1 MVLLMRTREDIESY
15 LLRSNLSFQNVGE
28 TEPENGADDSN
39 MWLVRDTSSGE
50 NIVLSLSG
58 PILLFRVK
66 VMELAEVSQRNELY
80 QRLLELNATD
90 MVHGAYGI
98 ADGSI
103 VLTAGLPLENL
114 DYNEFQVTVDD
125 LTMALT
131 NHYETLTAFRA
142 TAEA

>member
-1 MVLLMRTREDIESY
+1 MRTREDIESY
-15 LLRSNLSFQNVGE
+15 LMRSNLSFQNVGE
-28 TEPENGADDSN
+28 SEADTNGGESN

-66 VMELAEVSQRNELY
+66 VMELAEVDQSAELFR
-80 QRLLELNATD
+80 QLLELNATD

-103 VLTAGLPLENL
+103 VLTANLPLENL
-114 DYNEFQVTVDD
+114 DYNEFQGTVDD

-131 NHYETLTAFRA
+131 NHYESLTAFRA

>member
-1 MVLLMRTREDIESY
+1 MRTREDIESY

-28 TEPENGADDSN
+28 AESDKGSESN
-39 MWLVRDTSSGE
+39 MWLIRDGSSGE

-66 VMELAEVSQRNELY
+66 VVELSEIKQSAELFH
-80 QRLLELNATD
+80 RLLELNATD

-114 DYNEFQVTVDD
+114 DYNEFQGTVDD

>member
-1 MVLLMRTREDIESY
+1 MRTREDIESY
-15 LLRSNLSFQNVGE
+15 LMRSNLSFQNVGE
-28 TEPENGADDSN
+28 DEAENNGSGPSN
-39 MWLVRDTSSGE
+39 MWLVRDGSSGE

-66 VMELAEVSQRNELY
+66 VVELSEIKQAPELFR
-80 QRLLELNATD
+80 RLLELNATD

-103 VLTAGLPLENL
+103 VLTANLPLENL
-114 DYNEFQVTVDD
+114 DYNEFQGTVDD

>member
-1 MVLLMRTREDIESY
+1 MRTREDIESY

-28 TEPENGADDSN
+28 SEPDDNN

-66 VMELAEVSQRNELY
+66 VMELQEVDKPAELF

-103 VLTAGLPLENL
+103 VLTANLPLQNL
-114 DYNEFQVTVDD
+114 DYNEFQGTVDD

-131 NHYETLTAFRA
+131 NHYETLTGFRA
-142 TAEA
+142 AAEA

>member
-15 LLRSNLSFQNVGE
+15 LLRSNLSFRNVGE
-28 TEPENGADDSN
+28 TEPENADDSN
-39 MWLVRDTSSGE
+39 MWLIRDVSSGE

>member
-1 MVLLMRTREDIESY
+1 MRTREDIESY

-28 TEPENGADDSN
+28 TESDGNGGDDSN
-39 MWLVRDTSSGE
+39 MWLVRDGSSGE

-66 VMELAEVSQRNELY
+66 VMELSEVKEPSELFH
-80 QRLLELNATD
+80 RLLEFNATD

-114 DYNEFQVTVDD
+114 DYNEFQGTVDD

>member
-1 MVLLMRTREDIESY
+1 MRTREDIESY

-28 TEPENGADDSN
+28 AAEEGNGSDDSN

-66 VMELAEVSQRNELY
+66 VMELSEVKQSTELF

-114 DYNEFQVTVDD
+114 DYNEFQGTVDD

>member
-1 MVLLMRTREDIESY
+1 MRTREDIESY

-28 TEPENGADDSN
+28 VENNGN
-39 MWLVRDTSSGE
+39 MWLVRDGSSGE

-66 VMELAEVSQRNELY
+66 VMELNEVNQRNELFR
-80 QRLLELNATD
+80 RLLELNATD

-142 TAEA
+142 GAEA

>member
-1 MVLLMRTREDIESY
+1 MRTREDIESY

-28 TEPENGADDSN
+28 SEEDANGSDHSN
-39 MWLVRDTSSGE
+39 MWLVRDGSSGE

-66 VMELAEVSQRNELY
+66 VMELAEVTDSSSELFR
-80 QRLLELNATD
+80 RLLELNATD
-90 MVHGAYGI
+90 MIHGAYGI

-103 VLTAGLPLENL
+103 VLTANLPLENL
-114 DYNEFQVTVDD
+114 DYNEFQGTVDD